1 MYTLIYL
8 MAGQG
13 QRMNLGYNKAFYQYN
28 KDKYVFQLALNKFIN
43 NPKINKIL
51 LVTDKENIHLVE
63 NMYYE
68 NNKIQIIE
76 GGIKRIDSVSNA
88 LKLVDTKYA
97 IIHDSARCFI
107 SENDINNLLNV
118 TDFDALYACKKVT
131 DTIRK
136 QELNEYNNFNTLN
149 RNELLIVETP
159 QIFNTNILKKEMNN
173 MNNNIEYT
181 DEISLLENKNYKVI
195 PCLTNDLNIK
205 LTNINDL
212 NLLTLLGDKND

>member
-1 MYTLIYL
+1 MQFCLVL
-8 MAGQG
+8 KHNFSGKCLFVGQYD
-13 QRMNLGYNKAFYQYN
+13 YNKAFYQYN

-97 IIHDSARCFI
+97 IIHDSA
-107 SENDINNLLNV
+107 
-118 TDFDALYACKKVT
+118 
-131 DTIRK
+131 
-136 QELNEYNNFNTLN
+136 
-149 RNELLIVETP
+149 
-159 QIFNTNILKKEMNN
+159 
-173 MNNNIEYT
+173 
-181 DEISLLENKNYKVI
+181 
-195 PCLTNDLNIK
+195 
-205 LTNINDL
+205 
-212 NLLTLLGDKND
+212 

>member
-1 MYTLIYL
+1 M
-8 MAGQG
+8 
-13 QRMNLGYNKAFYQYN
+13 
-28 KDKYVFQLALNKFIN
+28 KFLKQN
-43 NPKINKIL
+43 INKIL

-63 NMYYE
+63 NMYYK

-88 LKLVDTKYA
+88 LKLVDTKYV